1 VSGRVGAAG
10 SIGGDQALPPG
21 PPGTPPAAP
30 GIPPDAPGAIQEPGD
45 QKRRSGGRPGRSGEV
60 GGRPASGGRRS
71 AAERACDELARVVS
85 EAATE
90 EHPVVRSGR
99 WLYAELMAEQDRR
112 RPAWFRALPPEDQ
125 DLLLAY
131 LAHKGFASAAVADRL
146 GVSRARVGEVA
157 TRFYQAVGTAALG
170 VTLPELVG
178 RLKARA
184 EMLAEKL
191 ILSGDYRGAWRLELE
206 HLRALQ
212 DLGVVERAA
221 QRHEHLLR
229 EAPAATE
236 DGAAKSAE
244 LGRIIDLERRR
255 RESAERAGRLRVLVE
270 EGGLALSDPPPEE
283 RDNGGPS
290 RTKGSG

>member
-1 VSGRVGAAG
+1 MSGRVGAAG
-10 SIGGDQALPPG
+10 SIGGDQVPPPG

-30 GIPPDAPGAIQEPGD
+30 GIPPDAPGAVQEPGD
-45 QKRRSGGRPGRSGEV
+45 QKRRSGGRPRRSG
-60 GGRPASGGRRS
+60 AD
-71 AAERACDELARVVS
+71 RACDELARVVS
-85 EAATE
+85 EAAAE

-112 RPAWFRALPPEDQ
+112 RPAWFRALTPEDQ

-290 RTKGSG
+290 RAKGSG